1 MIASS
6 SNISASTAR
15 FADDSI
21 QQGSQYLRYPDRGT
35 STARYI
41 IIRGVLVGLEK
52 EASKSELHGSS
63 TSSVLFDACLQ
74 NNQAIIKSQML
85 VAEAKSVLQVLAMID
100 AVT

>member
-41 IIRGVLVGLEK
+41 IIRGVLVGL
-52 EASKSELHGSS
+52 
-63 TSSVLFDACLQ
+63 
-74 NNQAIIKSQML
+74 
-85 VAEAKSVLQVLAMID
+85 
-100 AVT
+100 